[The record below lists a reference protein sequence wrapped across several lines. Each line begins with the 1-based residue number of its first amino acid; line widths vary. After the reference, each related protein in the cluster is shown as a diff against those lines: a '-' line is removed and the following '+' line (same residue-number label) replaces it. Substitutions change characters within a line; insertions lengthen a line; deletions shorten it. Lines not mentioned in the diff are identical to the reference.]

1 MYKLFFIIGALA
13 SMIFHPEAKASAFTP
28 VSPPGLQSRVTPQLL
43 TRLLPHTSLP
53 EAKASVF
60 TPVSLPGL
68 QSRVT
73 SQLLTRLLPH
83 TSLPEAKASVFTRFT
98 PGASVP
104 GYAPTSDKA
113 FSLTGR
119 PRNTLFV
126 SFLTEIDSSA
136 APLSRPPS
144 PGCNW
149 VVGKNWEIHSYLL

>member
-13 SMIFHPEAKASAFTP
+13 SMIFH
-28 VSPPGLQSRVTPQLL
+28 
-43 TRLLPHTSLP
+43 P

-104 GYAPTSDKA
+104 GYATTSDKA
-113 FSLTGR
+113 FT
-119 PRNTLFV
+119 PY
-126 SFLTEIDSSA
+126 I
-136 APLSRPPS
+136 LSR
-144 PGCNW
+144 G
-149 VVGKNWEIHSYLL
+149 